1 MSDGLN
7 EVRLIG
13 NLGRDPEVRTTQS
26 GDMIVNLSIATTK
39 SWKDRNSGER
49 RERTEW
55 HRVVIYSNGLAKV
68 VEEYL
73 HKGSKVYVAGTLQ
86 TRKWTDSDGN
96 DRYSTEVALQP
107 YEGKLL
113 MLDVPALRSSGG
125 GEGPRSKF
133 NSESGDAP
141 DLDSD
146 IPF

>member
-26 GDMIVNLSIATTK
+26 GDMIVNLSIATSK

-49 RERTEW
+49 RKWTEW

-68 VEEYL
+68 VNEYL
-73 HKGSKVYVAGTLQ
+73 NKGSKVYVAGTLQ

-125 GEGPRSKF
+125 GEGPSSKL